1 MDKIRHTSIDTLL
14 FNTLLICGILFLA
27 VSPLRNST
35 IRRTIVF
42 IGSGCF
48 YIVALRTLLHKEIKS
63 IYFVGISSVLAIMI
77 VGGVATYQGDLL
89 ELIYQCLNF
98 IALVVII
105 VFDGKNVVQEERK
118 SVYRFS
124 IIAAIIL
131 SLGAFTP
138 GAYIFED
145 GRKSGALTLG
155 MTNPNFTAM
164 MIGAVY
170 NLLVIFYK
178 EKKKLWMI
186 PLMGWL
192 LYLLILTE
200 ARSCLIM
207 SLVVTIYALLLSRLR
222 VPRLAILAIVLASI
236 MIVPLYLYLY
246 KSSLANF
253 QFMGKQFFSGRQSTY
268 KEILDYIE
276 TPLQMV
282 FGNLGVVCFQ
292 NAHNA
297 PLSVMCSIGIAGM
310 TVVYLMYIARLFEME
325 EGLYAAEMRV
335 AFVCILATFI
345 QSSAEALMLTG
356 HFSGM
361 LFMYIYRQLAT
372 NKESEQ

>member
-1 MDKIRHTSIDTLL
+1 MNKISYTNIDTLL
-14 FNTLLICGILFLA
+14 FNILLMCGALFLA
-27 VSPLRNST
+27 ISPLRIST
-35 IRRTIVF
+35 IRRAIVF

-48 YIVALRTLLHKEIKS
+48 YIVAARTLIHKEIKS
-63 IYFVGISSVLAIMI
+63 IYFIGISSVLAIMI
-77 VGGVATYQGDLL
+77 IGGVATCQGNFI
-89 ELIYQCLNF
+89 ELVYQCLNF
-98 IALVVII
+98 TALIFII
-105 VFDGKNVVQEERK
+105 VFDGKNVVQDERE

-124 IIAAIIL
+124 IIATIIL
-131 SLGAFTP
+131 SLGAFMP

-145 GRKSGALTLG
+145 GRRTGALTLG

-170 NLLVIFYK
+170 NLLVIFFK
-178 EKKKLWMI
+178 EKKKIWML

-207 SLVVTIYALLLSRLR
+207 SLIVTIYALFLSRLKVHR
-222 VPRLAILAIVLASI
+222 FAILVTVLASI
-236 MIVPLYLYLY
+236 IIVPIYLYLY
-246 KSSLANF
+246 RSKFSDF

-268 KEILDYIE
+268 QEILNYIT
-276 TPLQMV
+276 TPLQMI
-282 FGNLGVVCFQ
+282 FGNLGMVHFQ

-297 PLSVMCSIGIAGM
+297 PLSVMCSIGITGM
-310 TVVYLMYIARLFEME
+310 ITVYLMYIAKLFEVND
-325 EGLYAAEMRV
+325 GLKSPEMRV
-335 AFVCILATFI
+335 AFVCILATFV

-361 LFMYIYRQLAT
+361 LFMYIYRQLAM
-372 NKESEQ
+372 SEENIQ